1 LAAFQQAGMHSVA
14 QRLKWRA
21 RDGQMVETRRARR
34 FRAAKPACI
43 EQSGDKLPCT
53 IRDMSLTGASL
64 EVSQAGPVPETFNLI
79 LPEDGLSLHCH
90 VVWRRGF
97 RLGVKFDEP

>member
-1 LAAFQQAGMHSVA
+1 MHSAA
-14 QRLKWRA
+14 QRLKRRA
-21 RDGQMVETRRARR
+21 GIGRMVETRRARR

-43 EQSGDKLPCT
+43 EQRGDKLPCT

-64 EVSQAGPVPETFNLI
+64 DVSQAGAVPETFKLI
-79 LPEDGLSLHCH
+79 LPEDGLELQCH

-97 RLGVKFDEP
+97 RLGVAFEES

>member
-1 LAAFQQAGMHSVA
+1 MHSVA

-21 RDGQMVETRRARR
+21 RDGRMVETRRARR